1 MALEYR
7 IREIRATGRTPEAVS
22 IDLET
27 LLNEESSGG
36 WALDR
41 IQPIIYNSS
50 TTGYLLA
57 IFSRAAPEDDRS

>member
-1 MALEYR
+1 MAAEYR
-7 IREIRATGRTPEAVS
+7 IRELRATGRTPEAVS
-22 IDLET
+22 IDLEAI
-27 LLNEESSGG
+27 LNEESADG

-57 IFSRAAPEDDRS
+57 IFTREAGQASAP